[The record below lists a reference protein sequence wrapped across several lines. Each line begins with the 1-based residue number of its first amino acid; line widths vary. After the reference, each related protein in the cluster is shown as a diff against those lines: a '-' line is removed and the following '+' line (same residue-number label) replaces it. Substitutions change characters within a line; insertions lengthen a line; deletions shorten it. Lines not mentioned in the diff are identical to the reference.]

1 MRTTMEKL
9 DLFKGMTLSDEEIF
23 VIHGGISIAEEGGI
37 ICGGGCNGDDG
48 GGCGILAVMT
58 NLPPSK
64 KSSKISHKDIFVDFI
79 ILKRICVTHILSN

>member
-23 VIHGGISIAEEGGI
+23 VIHGGISIVEEGGI

-48 GGCGILAVMT
+48 GGCGIA
-58 NLPPSK
+58 
-64 KSSKISHKDIFVDFI
+64 
-79 ILKRICVTHILSN
+79 CSNDKFTTK